1 VVVVEA
7 HMMVVV
13 ALAGLV
19 EAVRD
24 QLAAEAQVVQER
36 QIPAVEGGQHPILE
50 ITLERVVLVLLF

>member
-7 HMMVVV
+7 HIPVLL

-24 QLAAEAQVVQER
+24 QLTAEAQVVQER
-36 QIPAVEGGQHPILE
+36 QIPAVEGGQHPALQI
-50 ITLERVVLVLLF
+50 LERVVLVLLF